1 MTTKTGIIYLQKD
14 KFQFMSP
21 FLASI
26 VEFRFTQ
33 EMVQDLDVLSSDLLE
48 EQIKLFVANG
58 KIPPSNVIIVLCDNA
73 YFIKDILLP
82 NQPPPIPPKP
92 GQPNTPVAKVS
103 LDDLKPQID
112 LFVEHVPYE
121 NVVSKT
127 FPLKNGVRVCAVNQD
142 FYGTI
147 QSAFEKAGFIVAS
160 VFPGMVLG
168 NGLSARPVMDGA
180 MANLILQKAPSF
192 KQYDLISQVAF
203 SAIKEEV
210 ESVDEVQDAKNKNQ
224 EPPKTNKTR
233 MIAMVGVLVVLLVIL
248 VVVFMQSQQPP
259 PPPPPVQPAFA
270 PSQPI
275 TLSQVPSVPLETP
288 TSTTINPAQI
298 QNVSVQIINASSSA
312 TVTRNLQSELNKY
325 KFKSVAV
332 QTQSN
337 TGAANTVVYFSANT
351 NQAVRNIVL
360 EEVRKLVSDIT
371 VQERQSD
378 ANNVTIILGK

>member
-1 MTTKTGIIYLQKD
+1 MPMRTGIIYLQKD
-14 KFQFMSP
+14 KLQLMSP

-26 VEFRFTQ
+26 VEFRFTP
-33 EMVQDLDVLSSDLLE
+33 EMVQDLDVLNSDLLE
-48 EQIKLFVANG
+48 EQIKLFVTNG
-58 KIPPSNVIIVLCDNA
+58 KIPPSNLIIVLCDNA
-73 YFIKDILLP
+73 YFVKDILFP
-82 NQPPPIPPKP
+82 NQPAAVPPKP
-92 GQPNTPVAKVS
+92 GQPPVPAAKVS

-142 FYGTI
+142 FYGTV
-147 QSAFEKAGFIVAS
+147 QLAFEKTGFVVSS

-180 MANLILQKAPSF
+180 MANLTLQKAPAL

-203 SAIKEEV
+203 STTKEAV
-210 ESVDEVQDAKNKNQ
+210 EAVDEVQDAKDKNQ

-233 MIAMVGVLVVLLVIL
+233 MIAMVGVLVFLLVIL

-259 PPPPPVQPAFA
+259 PPPPPVQPALA
-270 PSQPI
+270 PSQPT

-298 QNVSVQIINASSSA
+298 QNVTVQIVNASSSA
-312 TVTRNLQSELNKY
+312 VTAQSLRTGLNKY
-325 KFKSVAV
+325 AFKSVSI
-332 QTQSN
+332 QSQSN
-337 TGAANTVVYFSANT
+337 VGTATTVVSFSTGT
-351 NQAVRNIVL
+351 NQLVRNVVL
-360 EEVRKLVSDIT
+360 EEVRKLKSEVM
-371 VQERQSD
+371 VQEKQNGAID
-378 ANNVTIILGK
+378 VTVILGK